1 MTDEEAVR
9 ALRGDHKDALDAL
22 IERHELRALRLAYHI
37 TRDSESAKDVVAD
50 SFLAVVEQAGR
61 YDPDRPFEPW
71 FFRIV
76 TNRAIS
82 ATRWASRRQRLL
94 SLIGPRS
101 ELADPEAQAVRN
113 ETQRALAQAMQSLPP
128 KERAALALRYYL
140 DLDER
145 GIAEMLGWPLGTV
158 KTRLHRGRAHLRQR
172 LEAQDR
178 GFWTANALEGD

>member
-1 MTDEEAVR
+1 MTDDEAVR
-9 ALRGDHKDALDAL
+9 ALGEGNKDALNTL
-22 IERHELRALRLAYHI
+22 IERHELRAVRLAYHI

-50 SFLAVVEQAGR
+50 SFLAVVEQIGR
-61 YDPDRPFEPW
+61 SDPDRPFEPW

-82 ATRWASRRQRLL
+82 VSRWASRRQRLL
-94 SLIGPRS
+94 SLIVPRH
-101 ELADPEAQAVRN
+101 EPADPEAEAIRN
-113 ETQRALAQAMQSLPP
+113 ETHRALAQAMQSLPP

-145 GIAEMLGWPLGTV
+145 GIAEMLGWPLGTL

-172 LEAQDR
+172 LEADDR